1 MASIEP
7 VRLYDTDKILSVIAH
22 PDILKTVTEGDALP
36 PDVDP
41 ESAAYIGCYVD
52 DELSAVFIFERTGA
66 RVCEIHAHVLPAK
79 RHHSRDIGAAILR
92 HFFDDIAPWAEKL
105 TALIPDCY
113 PNVIRYA
120 ESFGFVREGV
130 NRKSYLHQ
138 GSLIDQIYLGAT
150 RDEVF
155 DGVG

>member
-22 PDILKTVTEGDALP
+22 PDILATVTEGDALQ

-41 ESAAYIGCYVD
+41 HAAAYIGCYVD
-52 DELSAVFIFERTGA
+52 NELSAVFIFNRTGA
-66 RVCEIHAHVLPAK
+66 RACEIHAHVLPAK

-92 HFFDDIAPWAEKL
+92 YFLEDIAPWAEKL

-138 GSLIDQIYLGAT
+138 GSLINQIYLGAT

-155 DGVG
+155 DGMG